1 MSLGKVFILV
11 NYSHL
16 LVTLGQILQSVFP
29 CEHVYLVFFFNT
41 QEANSC
47 FLCMTTGHGGS
58 DGLHGYVPSLD
69 YVIEDIVS
77 LYF

>member
-1 MSLGKVFILV
+1 M
-11 NYSHL
+11 
-16 LVTLGQILQSVFP
+16 FP
-29 CEHVYLVFFFNT
+29 CAHVCLVFFFPFH
-41 QEANSC
+41 QEANSN
-47 FLCMTTGHGGS
+47 FLFMTGHGGS